1 MRGIG
6 RGPWCTR
13 LLAHCGADLSGI
25 GGARRPGIVHRLDR
39 GTSGLLVVAKNDGA
53 HAALARQLKARTV
66 ERRYLALVHGRLPH
80 AAGVVETAI
89 GRDPRDRLR
98 MAVRP
103 AGAGRPALTRYR
115 VLERFARPAPLTLL
129 EATLGTGR
137 THQIRVHLAH
147 LGAPV
152 VGDRTYR
159 RRGAMPPDPDFVAQ
173 VATLGGQALHAAVLG
188 FTHPTTGAWH
198 RFEAPP
204 PPAFAA
210 LLGWLRR
217 SSGTAGRRP
226 ACAKL
231 ERMATRGRHDG
242 GRRVVAIGGGTGL
255 PVILTALKR
264 YLGGRVAALTAIVT
278 VTDDGGSS
286 GRLRDELQV
295 LPPGDIR
302 NCLVALAEVE
312 PLMAELF
319 QFRFPGESQLA
330 GHSFGNLFL
339 AALTQ
344 VTGNFLH
351 AIRISGKVLAVRG
364 TILPSTL
371 DVVRLGAELAD
382 GRRVLGES
390 SIARQGIPIRRVFLE
405 PAGARALPEVFEA
418 IAHAHVVVLAPG
430 SLYTSLIPNLL
441 VGGVADA
448 LRAAPALKIG
458 VANLMTEPGE
468 TDGMSLADHLA
479 ALQAHGARGVIDGI
493 VAHGRPFPPDVLE
506 RYAQAGASPVAID
519 RERVRALG
527 VWLTEADVASPT
539 ELARHHPEKL
549 GRVLARLIRHGGPA
563 RRREAVRA

>member
-1 MRGIG
+1 M
-6 RGPWCTR
+6 
-13 LLAHCGADLSGI
+13 
-25 GGARRPGIVHRLDR
+25 
-39 GTSGLLVVAKNDGA
+39 
-53 HAALARQLKARTV
+53 AA
-66 ERRYLALVHGRLPH
+66 
-80 AAGVVETAI
+80 
-89 GRDPRDRLR
+89 
-98 MAVRP
+98 
-103 AGAGRPALTRYR
+103 
-115 VLERFARPAPLTLL
+115 
-129 EATLGTGR
+129 
-137 THQIRVHLAH
+137 
-147 LGAPV
+147 
-152 VGDRTYR
+152 
-159 RRGAMPPDPDFVAQ
+159 
-173 VATLGGQALHAAVLG
+173 
-188 FTHPTTGAWH
+188 
-198 RFEAPP
+198 
-204 PPAFAA
+204 
-210 LLGWLRR
+210 
-217 SSGTAGRRP
+217 
-226 ACAKL
+226 
-231 ERMATRGRHDG
+231 RGRHDG

-264 YLGGRVAALTAIVT
+264 YLGTRVTALTAVVT

-312 PLMAELF
+312 PLMGELF
-319 QFRFPGESQLA
+319 QFRFAGDGQLA

-344 VTGNFLH
+344 ITGNFLH

-390 SIARQGIPIRRVFLE
+390 NIPGQGVPIRRVFLE
-405 PAGARALPEVFEA
+405 PSNVRALPEVFEA

-448 LRAAPALKIG
+448 LRAAAALKIC

-468 TDGMSLADHLA
+468 TDGMSLGDHLA
-479 ALQAHGARGVIDGI
+479 AVYAHGGRGVIDGI
-493 VAHGRPFPPDVLE
+493 VAHGRSFPPDVVA
-506 RYAQAGASPVAID
+506 RYARTGASPVVID
-519 RERVRALG
+519 RDRVRALG
-527 VWLTEADVASPT
+527 VWLTEADLASPT

-563 RRREAVRA
+563 RRPVAVRG